1 MRARRLQNRILCRLK
16 FALVLSGLLLGLA
29 VRATAAP
36 TEYQVAVIVF
46 AQPLDTD
53 EDLSDQSPFAWASD
67 MREPIPLP
75 EAQSGLFAAYEQLR
89 RAPNLRPLLHL
100 AWLQAVEPGQVS
112 APYHVRGAE
121 VEGMVSLE
129 QGEHLYASVDIE
141 YRPADGMIYRLRE
154 KRQLKLDEIHYL
166 DHPAFGVLIKLSR
179 P

>member
-1 MRARRLQNRILCRLK
+1 MPRFK
-16 FALVLSGLLLGLA
+16 FALVFLSGLLSSLA
-29 VRATAAP
+29 IRATAA

-53 EDLSDQSPFAWASD
+53 EELSDQLPVAWEPD
-67 MREPIPLP
+67 LREPIPLP

-89 RAPNLRPLLHL
+89 RSPNLRPLLHL
-100 AWLQAVEPGQVS
+100 AWLQAVDPGQVS

-129 QGEHLYASVDIE
+129 QGEQLYASVDME
-141 YRPADGMIYRLRE
+141 YRTAEGIIYRLRE
-154 KRQLKLDEIHYL
+154 KRQLRFDEIHYL
-166 DHPAFGVLIKLSR
+166 DHPAFGVLIRLSR

>member
-1 MRARRLQNRILCRLK
+1 LK

-89 RAPNLRPLLHL
+89 RAPNLRPL
-100 AWLQAVEPGQVS
+100 QAVEPGQVS